1 MITLKGPAI
10 YNSVTVA
17 SQQVTL
23 VLGQRYVITSSIA
36 CWIKFGANPTAAA
49 ATVDN
54 IYLAPDFPVIVTASD
69 ATMLKLAVI
78 RNAADGHLSVAP
90 IH

>member
-1 MITLKGPAI
+1 MVTLKGPAI

-23 VLGQRYVITSSIA
+23 VLGQRYVVTSSIA
-36 CWIKFGANPTAAA
+36 CWIKLGSNPTAAA

-54 IYLAPDFPVIVTASD
+54 IYLAPDFPVVIQGVTG
-69 ATMLKLAVI
+69 MLKLAVI
-78 RNAADGHLSVAP
+78 RNAADGHMSLAE